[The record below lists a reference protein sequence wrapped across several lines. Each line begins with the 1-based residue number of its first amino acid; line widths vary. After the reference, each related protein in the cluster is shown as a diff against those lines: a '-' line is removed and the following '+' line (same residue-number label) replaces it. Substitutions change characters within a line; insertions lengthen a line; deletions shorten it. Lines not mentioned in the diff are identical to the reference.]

1 MVAGLLQRITAACA
15 GQPDIAP
22 MPVRNT
28 CLGIDLPV
36 MLLVLWSYHCLGISV
51 YRMCLR
57 ACDAP
62 VQVVLFCHRS
72 VRCNMCELGFASL
85 VTCIS

>member
-1 MVAGLLQRITAACA
+1 MSACCGNNYKLQVIGIWFYDPNECAMVAGLLQRITAACA

-36 MLLVLWSYHCLGISV
+36 RLLVLWSYHCLVPKS
-51 YRMCLR
+51 
-57 ACDAP
+57 
-62 VQVVLFCHRS
+62 F
-72 VRCNMCELGFASL
+72 
-85 VTCIS
+85 